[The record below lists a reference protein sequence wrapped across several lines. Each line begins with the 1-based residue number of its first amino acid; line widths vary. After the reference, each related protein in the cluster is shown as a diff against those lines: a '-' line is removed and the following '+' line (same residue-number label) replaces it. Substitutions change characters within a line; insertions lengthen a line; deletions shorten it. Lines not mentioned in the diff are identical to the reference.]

1 MRTMTTTI
9 IERIRAEASN
19 ANTEICGALIGDGTA
34 VIRTLAL
41 VNHSAHTQ
49 DSFYIPATEVMRIER
64 AADLEGHMV
73 MGFYH
78 SHPNGD
84 AVPSTTDVH
93 EAVPGYVYWIVS
105 RSGDVRAWRLRA
117 DRTGFD
123 EVDVV
128 TRDDD

>member
-1 MRTMTTTI
+1 MRTMTRAI
-9 IERIRAEASN
+9 IDRIRAEAGNSQ
-19 ANTEICGALIGDGTA
+19 TEICGALIGDGTL
-34 VIRTLAL
+34 VTRSLAL
-41 VNHSAHTQ
+41 ANHSVSTH
-49 DSFYIPATEVMRIER
+49 DSFYIPAAEVMRIER
-64 AADLEGHMV
+64 AAESAGHML

-78 SHPNGD
+78 SHPTGE
-84 AVPSTTDVH
+84 AVPSAADVH

-105 RSGDVRAWRLRA
+105 GSGDVRAWRLRD